1 MLYKPKNLYPSS
13 KLGPVAYRKKERDF
27 CYNFSCQ
34 ADGNEQ
40 LDEIISLQIGSPY
53 AREYKDFSGESL
65 EINSGKTHITEALS
79 LFQPPA
85 DDLAFKIFN
94 KNYQSN
100 CIDFLKNDSLARD
113 AMNFV
118 TYYKITSPGN
128 TNAWSN
134 LAAPDTLIQVMG
146 SSISP
151 IKKEINGQAIYLYSY
166 YTSLVETSVIDYSQD
181 MPNESNMI
189 LSIAPGAD
197 FDKSILRDNFNFSIN
212 IQEQGEVSA
221 TLYYSTYVGKDS
233 MDALIEEHRSVED
246 SATINSKLNT
256 NFLWDDMKLNQQVS
270 GSGHWENY
278 LIYSYSFSLLDQ
290 NLKVIDGTISFA
302 YDKDKG
308 FVYLYQI
315 LLNDSTVAYNFGAF
329 SKVYHKKYQ
338 DYNDLNSNAFVDK
351 REIAEKSKIA
361 ISSYNCR
368 VNLNLSL
375 KKENTNFS
383 KSILN
388 YTIDITPEDNSSTY
402 ATDALGQS
410 QIINLKNVN
419 LQNSDIKRKTLD
431 GLLNL
436 SPNKNELMWRV
447 GYKAKKPY
455 SDYIF
460 SSWETFYCG
469 EETPS
474 IEIIG
479 PTGENKF
486 LGNVIFKGQF
496 EPSKNSLLNESL
508 VNFSWKLFYKEKLLK
523 EINNIYSQDFRFTY
537 EDFIPGSYALY
548 ASVEDNY
555 GNHWSS
561 VGYLFDVKYKDIL
574 AETQIDTRLIEE
586 NTGVYVKFGKPENV
600 GRISSFRIKRKN
612 VLSQELL
619 DLGKYNIAYLDDS
632 SLTKHLQI
640 IDYSV
645 PHNAEVEYLIY
656 YQQED
661 KVYEPIISN
670 IVKTNWD
677 KWCLFTTKEV
687 SSKKLG
693 GGSTDGYN
701 ENVLLVDKIFFFEMN
716 VETGNMTN
724 NTDFSVVKNFTPY
737 PQVQRSP
744 SNYWSGQL
752 KGLLG
757 RLAINNA
764 TFKQTPDML
773 QELKELTQNT
783 SRKFLKDRDG
793 NFWEVE
799 LSSAI
804 TIDNNDKLDVQLKTK
819 SFNWVEVGDASDIAL
834 ISIGYGQD
842 DWLLTEL
849 GQEKIDLGKYVW
861 DDDVIWDDNDFWTE
875 GESI

>member
-13 KLGPVAYRKKERDF
+13 KLGPVVYRQKERDF
-27 CYNFSCQ
+27 CYDFSCQ

-40 LDEIISLQIGSPY
+40 LDETIYLQVGSPY

-65 EINSGKTHITEALS
+65 EINSGKTHITEAIS
-79 LFQPPA
+79 LFQPPTEG
-85 DDLAFKIFN
+85 LAFKIFN
-94 KNYQSN
+94 ENYQSN
-100 CIDFLKNDSLARD
+100 CIEYLKNDSLARD

-146 SSISP
+146 KSIAP
-151 IKKEINGQAIYLYSY
+151 VRKEISGQVIYLYSY
-166 YTSLVETSVIDYSQD
+166 YTPLVGTSVIDYSQD
-181 MPNESNMI
+181 IPNESNMI
-189 LSIAPGAD
+189 LSIAPGTD
-197 FDKSILRDNFNFSIN
+197 FEKSVLRDNFNFSIN
-212 IQEQGEVSA
+212 IQEQGKVSA

-233 MDALIEEHRSVED
+233 MNALIEEHRSVED
-246 SATINSKLNT
+246 SETINSKLNI
-256 NFLWDDMKLNQQVS
+256 NFLWDDMKLKQQVS
-270 GSGHWENY
+270 GSNHWENY

-290 NLKVIDGTISFA
+290 NLTVIDGIISFA

-329 SKVYHKKYQ
+329 SKINHKSYH
-338 DYNDLNSNAFVDK
+338 NSLDLESNAFVDK
-351 REIAEKSKIA
+351 REVAEKSKII

-383 KSILN
+383 KSILD
-388 YTIDITPEDNSSTY
+388 YTINITPEDKSPIY
-402 ATDALGQS
+402 ATDATGQS
-410 QIINLKNVN
+410 QIINLENVE
-419 LQNSDIKRKTLD
+419 LQNVYNRNTFN

-436 SPNKNELMWRV
+436 SPNKNELMWRI
-447 GYKAKKPY
+447 GYKAKESY
-455 SDYIF
+455 SDYVF
-460 SSWETFYCG
+460 STWETFYCG
-469 EETPS
+469 EEKPDVN
-474 IEIIG
+474 IIL
-479 PTGENKF
+479 PTEDNNF
-486 LGNVIFKGQF
+486 LGNVTFKGQF
-496 EPSKNSLLNESL
+496 KPSKNSLLNESL
-508 VNFSWKLFYKEKLLK
+508 VNFSWKLFYEGKLLK
-523 EINNIYSQDFRFTY
+523 EINNIYSQDFRFTH
-537 EDFIPGSYALY
+537 EDFIPGSYIIS

-555 GNHWSS
+555 GNHWTSDS
-561 VGYLFDVKYKDIL
+561 FSFTVEYNTQEE
-574 AETQIDTRLIEE
+574 AQIDTCLIES
-586 NTGVYVKFGKPENV
+586 NTGVYVKFTKPKNV
-600 GRISSFRIKRKN
+600 DRISSFRIKRKN
-612 VLSQELL
+612 VFSQRML
-619 DLGKYNIAYLDDS
+619 DLGKYNIVYANEE
-632 SLTKHLQI
+632 SLAQHLQI

-645 PHNAEVEYLIY
+645 PHHTEVEYLIY
-656 YQQED
+656 YQHED
-661 KVYEPIISN
+661 KAFNPIVSN

-677 KWCLFTTKEV
+677 KWCLFTTKGA
-687 SSKKLG
+687 SPKILN
-693 GGSTDGYN
+693 GSAKSECN

-724 NTDFSVVKNFTPY
+724 NTDFSIVKNFTPY

-752 KGLLG
+752 KSLLG
-757 RLAINNA
+757 RLAIDGA

-834 ISIGYGQD
+834 ISIGAGQE

-849 GQEKIDLGKYVW
+849 GQEKIDLGKYTW
-861 DDDVIWDDNDFWTE
+861 DDDAIWDDSDFWTE
-875 GESI
+875 VK